1 VGSLGGGCG
10 LRGGVGGDGAVMP
23 TKRLRLGDLG
33 YSVGR
38 FPTGTRNAVV
48 DVAGVR
54 VGHVTLIDDLADGRA
69 VRTGVTAILPHGG
82 SLYHEKVLGAG
93 HVINGYGKATGL
105 TQLAELG
112 TLESPILLTGT
123 LSVGAV
129 WEGGLRHVLDHNP
142 DVGRGGGTVN
152 VVVAECDDS
161 YLNDAR
167 GLHVRPEHALA
178 AIETAGAQEVG
189 EGSVGAGTGMTCLGF
204 KGGVGTASRL
214 TLQPPAHRLGALVV
228 TNYGQRGDLH
238 LLLRPGVHVG
248 GPAQDGALSGGSV
261 IVVLATD
268 APLSERQLC
277 RLAAR
282 ATFGLARAGSFAPH
296 ASGEYVF
303 ALSTAHRIP
312 DAGQGPYEQ
321 FRFLRDDAPVVRELF
336 EMAGEVTL
344 EAVLNSLCMAAAMDG
359 RDRHHAEAFP
369 YELLGR
375 ALGTQQLAISPR

>member
-1 VGSLGGGCG
+1 
-10 LRGGVGGDGAVMP
+10 MP
-23 TKRLRLGDLG
+23 AKRLRLGDLG

-38 FPTGTRNAVV
+38 FPTGSRNAVV

-82 SLYHEKVLGAG
+82 NLYDDKVLGAC

-129 WEGGLRHVLDHNP
+129 WEGGLRYVLEHNP
-142 DVGRGGGTVN
+142 DVGRDRGTAN

-167 GLHVRPEHALA
+167 GLYVRPEDALA
-178 AIETAGAQEVG
+178 AIETASEQEVG

-214 TLQPPAHRLGALVV
+214 TLQTPAHRLGVLVV
-228 TNYGQRGDLH
+228 TNYGWRGDLH
-238 LLLRPGVHVG
+238 LLLGPVLGPGLDVG
-248 GPAQDGALSGGSV
+248 GPAEDESSSGGSV

-268 APLSERQLC
+268 APLSERQLR

-282 ATFGLARAGSFAPH
+282 ATFGLARAGSFAPN

-303 ALSTAHRIP
+303 AFSTAHRVP
-312 DAGQGPYEQ
+312 HAGQRPYEQ
-321 FRFLRDDAPVVRELF
+321 FRFLRDDALAVRELF

-344 EAVLNSLCMAAAMDG
+344 EAVLNSLCMATAMEG
-359 RDRHHAEAFP
+359 RDGHHADAFP
-369 YELLGR
+369 YSLLAR
-375 ALGTQQLAISPR
+375 ALRTGQLPISPR